1 LEHYPRQ
8 SQDAELV
15 NSQNLLVEELS
26 NWRQVEDTTVAV
38 PNTDGLATVK
48 QARLHSSNTNL
59 IVWSW
64 YHLAGKNTV
73 NDYLGKLYGV
83 YGKVQKGDESA
94 TGVILFMEYD
104 DTVEQQQ
111 QNLSAFSA
119 LLVPWLGDSK

>member
-1 LEHYPRQ
+1 M
-8 SQDAELV
+8 ANGV
-15 NSQNLLVEELS
+15 
-26 NWRQVEDTTVAV
+26 
-38 PNTDGLATVK
+38 
-48 QARLHSSNTNL
+48 SSNTNL

-83 YGKVQKGDESA
+83 YGKLQKGDESA